1 MISITCYNYSEIIYI
16 YIPNYIY
23 IIWYLENL
31 WPQCDVTTMMIRIQG
46 IVPIAG
52 LLYFSY
58 SQAKQ
63 KCHSSARMI
72 SHDIYM
78 CNAVDS
84 TFRLVNHFFQ
94 VPSLCDF
101 LSLMTFTL
109 LLSSNR
115 WFLDDSHSQELIE
128 STFPTRTWAYHPWSR
143 RHVKSLIKTKVKPGK
158 F

>member
-1 MISITCYNYSEIIYI
+1 MISITCYNYSEYI